1 MALTKVGSNVI
12 QSDIVLSGI
21 ITATSFRGDGS
32 QLTGI
37 DATSLK
43 DSDGGVMVQA
53 TKAGAV
59 VSGILTVTELSVAG
73 GAVNDERKHSGS
85 AFQNVVYETPNV
97 IDLSDDLTLTS
108 LYSEDSTMY
117 TKRRE
122 VRVAD
127 GKTLTIAP
135 GDTFVINP
143 LNL

>member
-43 DSDGGVMVQA
+43 DNDGGVMVQA

-59 VSGILTVTELSVAG
+59 VTGILTVTELSVAG

-108 LYSEDSTMY
+108 LYSEASTMY

>member
-1 MALTKVGSNVI
+1 MALTKVGSDVI

-43 DSDGGVMVQA
+43 DTDGGVMVQA

-59 VSGILTVTELSVAG
+59 VTGILTVTELSVDG
-73 GAVNDERKHSGS
+73 GAVNDEKKHSGS
-85 AFQNVVYETPNV
+85 AFQNVVYETPDV
-97 IDLSDDLTLTS
+97 IDLSDNLTLTS
-108 LYSEDSTMY
+108 LYSEASTMY
-117 TKRRE
+117 TKRKE
-122 VRVAD
+122 VRVAN

-135 GDTFVINP
+135 GDTFIINP

>member
-59 VSGILTVTELSVAG
+59 VTGILTVTELSVAG

-85 AFQNVVYETPNV
+85 AFQNVVYETPDV
-97 IDLSDDLTLTS
+97 IDLSDNLTLTS
-108 LYSEDSTMY
+108 LYSEASTMY

-127 GKTLTIAP
+127 GITLTIAP

>member
-1 MALTKVGSNVI
+1 MALTKVSGSVV

-43 DSDGGVMVQA
+43 DNDGGIMVQA

-59 VSGILTVTELSVAG
+59 VTGILTVTELSVAG

-108 LYSEDSTMY
+108 LYSEASTMY

>member
-1 MALTKVGSNVI
+1 MALTKVSGSVV

-59 VSGILTVTELSVAG
+59 VSGILTVTELSIAG

>member
-1 MALTKVGSNVI
+1 MALTKVSGSVV

-43 DSDGGVMVQA
+43 DNDGGVMVQA

-59 VSGILTVTELSVAG
+59 VTGILTVTELSVAG

-85 AFQNVVYETPNV
+85 AFQNVVYETPDV
-97 IDLSDDLTLTS
+97 IDLSDNLTLTS
-108 LYSEDSTMY
+108 LYSEASTMY

-127 GKTLTIAP
+127 GITLTIAP

>member
-1 MALTKVGSNVI
+1 MALTKVSGSVV

-43 DSDGGVMVQA
+43 DNDGGVMVQA

-59 VSGILTVTELSVAG
+59 VTGILTVTELSVAG

-108 LYSEDSTMY
+108 LYSEASTMY

>member
-1 MALTKVGSNVI
+1 MALTKVGSDVI

-59 VSGILTVTELSVAG
+59 VTGILTVTELSIAG

-85 AFQNVVYETPNV
+85 AFKDVVYEVPDV
-97 IDLSDDLTLTS
+97 INITDNTTLTS
-108 LYSEDSTMY
+108 LYSESSTMF
-117 TKRRE
+117 TKRKE
-122 VRVAD
+122 VVIAS
-127 GKTLTIAP
+127 GKTLTIAS
-135 GDTFVINP
+135 GDAFVINAYG
-143 LNL
+143 L

>member
-59 VSGILTVTELSVAG
+59 VTGILTLLV
-73 GAVNDERKHSGS
+73 
-85 AFQNVVYETPNV
+85 
-97 IDLSDDLTLTS
+97 LT
-108 LYSEDSTMY
+108 D
-117 TKRRE
+117 
-122 VRVAD
+122 A
-127 GKTLTIAP
+127 
-135 GDTFVINP
+135 
-143 LNL
+143 

>member
-1 MALTKVGSNVI
+1 MALTKVSGSVV

-59 VSGILTVTELSVAG
+59 VTGILTVTELSVAG